1 MVESDHEV
9 FTVNPSEVCNALLGL
24 NQRKAGGPDGRNNW
38 LLREF
43 ADFLAS
49 PVCDILNSSFRP
61 WKDANVSPLMKV
73 KSVTNID
80 KQIRPISLTPALS
93 KLAEDFIVNKY
104 IGPAVLEVIDPNQ
117 YGAILK
123 RSTLQALVSM
133 VHTWAQA
140 TDGTGSAVRVVLL
153 DYRKAFDLVD
163 HSILAAKILELHI
176 PRRIA
181 RWVCD
186 FLMDRRQRVKLS
198 NDCFSEWGAVPSGVP
213 QGTKL
218 GPWLFV
224 LMINDLRPSGS
235 VAWKYPCIQC
245 RLPTFEPKNK
255 LFLFLGNNFLE
266 RLIFY
271 LSFRYT
277 MVTRKICPE
286 LFLISVFDPCINRGP
301 IFGLI
306 LRV

>member
-9 FTVNPSEVCNALLGL
+9 FTVNPSEVFNALLGL
-24 NQRKAGGPDGRNNW
+24 NQRKAGGPDERNNW

-104 IGPAVLEVIDPNQ
+104 IGPAVLEVIDTNQ
-117 YGAILK
+117 HGAILK
-123 RSTLQALVSM
+123 TSTLQALVSM

-163 HSILAAKILELHI
+163 HSILAAKILELRI

-198 NDCFSEWGAVPSGVP
+198 NDCFSEWGAVPSRVP
-213 QGTKL
+213 QGTKR

-224 LMINDLRPSGS
+224 LMINNLRPSGS

-245 RLPTFEPKNK
+245 RLPTFEPKISYSYSWVTI
-255 LFLFLGNNFLE
+255 FLKD
-266 RLIFY
+266 
-271 LSFRYT
+271 LSF
-277 MVTRKICPE
+277 I
-286 LFLISVFDPCINRGP
+286 FLSGTPW
-301 IFGLI
+301 
-306 LRV
+306 LREKFVLNFF

>member
-80 KQIRPISLTPALS
+80 KQIRPIPLTPLLS

-123 RSTLQALVSM
+123 TSTLQALVSM

-163 HSILAAKILELHI
+163 HSILAAKILELRI

-181 RWVCD
+181 RWLCD

-224 LMINDLRPSGS
+224 LTELILTLVLMINVPRFPVLLPGNTRVSS
-235 VAWKYPCIQC
+235 VDFPPLSQKISYSYSWVTI
-245 RLPTFEPKNK
+245 
-255 LFLFLGNNFLE
+255 FLKD
-266 RLIFY
+266 
-271 LSFRYT
+271 LSF
-277 MVTRKICPE
+277 I
-286 LFLISVFDPCINRGP
+286 FLSGTPW
-301 IFGLI
+301 
-306 LRV
+306 LREKFVLNFFLSQFLTHV

>member
-9 FTVNPSEVCNALLGL
+9 FPVNPSEVCNALLGL

-123 RSTLQALVSM
+123 TSTLEALISM

-163 HSILAAKILELHI
+163 HSILAAKILELRI

-235 VAWKYPCIQC
+235 VAWKYPCIQS

-301 IFGLI
+301 ISGPI

>member
-1 MVESDHEV
+1 M
-9 FTVNPSEVCNALLGL
+9 
-24 NQRKAGGPDGRNNW
+24 
-38 LLREF
+38 
-43 ADFLAS
+43 
-49 PVCDILNSSFRP
+49 
-61 WKDANVSPLMKV
+61 

-123 RSTLQALVSM
+123 TSTLQALVSM

-163 HSILAAKILELHI
+163 HSILAAKILELRI

-218 GPWLFV
+218 GPRLFV

-245 RLPTFEPKNK
+245 RLLTFEPKNK

-301 IFGLI
+301 IFGPI